1 MTNEITDIYTK
12 LLLVFNNEID
22 NETLNKYATEII
34 LKSNKYYD
42 CDDEEYINEHL
53 NFIDDNNSDCDSD

>member
-12 LLLVFNNEID
+12 LLLVFNNEIN

-42 CDDEEYINEHL
+42 CDDEEYIDEHL
-53 NFIDDNNSDCDSD
+53 KFIDDNDID

>member
-34 LKSNKYYD
+34 LKSNKYYY

-53 NFIDDNNSDCDSD
+53 NFIDDNDSDCD